1 MAPVKSHAIP
11 LRFWQKPT
19 SNQIIKEAVKPAFYV
34 GLRSFFLYTPIIQL
48 TRYMARG
55 IVTQAMPM
63 KSMYTPV
70 RIMVVMGM

>member
-19 SNQIIKEAVKPAFYV
+19 NNHIEKAVKPVFYA